1 MNTFAPYDKR
11 YPADLIKN
19 DCKRLALLLL
29 TALTLTATAGA
40 QDMSVDAILENL
52 RASADS
58 LSDASFL
65 LAGQLVDLDGSAVDL
80 EIAVRVITDLNLARA
95 EFIQPDALADNF
107 LIVDD
112 EAVYNYLYLT
122 NQVTILNASDPDALG
137 GLIEAGDAEL
147 AVDFSTDLSEL
158 FDGWEAEVL
167 GYDSSPVGNLY
178 LLRFNN
184 QDVITNVHYVEA
196 QVVEDAWTPYRL
208 VFYEEN
214 GEVLADLTFRD
225 FERNPGLDPADLR
238 FIPGDAEVFDER

>member
-1 MNTFAPYDKR
+1 VNTFAPYDKR

>member
-19 DCKRLALLLL
+19 GYKRLALLLL

-214 GEVLADLTFRD
+214 GEVLADLIFRD